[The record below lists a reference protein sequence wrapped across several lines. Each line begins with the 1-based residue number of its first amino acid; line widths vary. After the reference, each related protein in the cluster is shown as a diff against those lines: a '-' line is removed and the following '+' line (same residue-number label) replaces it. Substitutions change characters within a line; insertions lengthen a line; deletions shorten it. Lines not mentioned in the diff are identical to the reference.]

1 MTVTTMMNFILRRS
15 ISLVV
20 FFPLLLLMHPGETLA
35 QANAQTAQGSV
46 QRPAVP
52 DAYKMDMLIRTT
64 LIALSQ
70 ANLTGNYTVLRDLG
84 SPAFLTSV
92 SPARLSDAFVDLRN
106 RKVDF
111 SPVLFFTPKLTEP
124 PTLDQSGRLRLK
136 GFLETRPEQI
146 EFDMTFENV
155 AGDWRVYGLSVRT
168 QLVPPPTAA
177 IESNTPAKFG
187 APAAKMME
195 AAKKNPPPG
204 KNNPASKK

>member
-70 ANLTGNYTVLRDLG
+70 ANRTGNYTVLRDLG
-84 SPAFLTSV
+84 SPTFQSTV
-92 SPARLSDAFVDLRN
+92 SPARLTEAFTDLRI
-106 RKVDF
+106 RKIDF
-111 SPVLFFTPKLTEP
+111 SPVLFFTPKLTRAP
-124 PTLDQSGRLRLK
+124 ALDNAGRLRLT
-136 GFLETRPEQI
+136 GYLETSPEQI
-146 EFDMTFENV
+146 SFDMTFENV
-155 AGDWRVYGLSVRT
+155 AGDWRLFGLSVQT
-168 QLVPPPTAA
+168 QQVPATTASTGSSA
-177 IESNTPAKFG
+177 PAKFA

-195 AAKKNPPPG
+195 ASKKSSAPAKK
-204 KNNPASKK
+204 